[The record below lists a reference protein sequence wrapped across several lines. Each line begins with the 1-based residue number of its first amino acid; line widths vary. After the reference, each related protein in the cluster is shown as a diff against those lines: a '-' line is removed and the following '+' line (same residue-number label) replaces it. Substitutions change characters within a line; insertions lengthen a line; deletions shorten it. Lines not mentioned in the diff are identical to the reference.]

1 MNESFEQSQAGNS
14 VRYELAITAEEAR
27 LGTKKVLSRQGKKL
41 EVNIPAGV
49 VSGNMVKLTN
59 ALQLTDGHPGD
70 ILIQIKVSEEKT
82 AAEVVEINDG
92 NFEDEVLKSSSP
104 VVVDFW
110 APWCGPCR
118 MIAPI
123 TEKLAKEYSG
133 QVKFCKL
140 NVDENRLA
148 AQKYMV
154 MSIPLLLFFK
164 GGKVIG
170 QSTGAVP
177 ESELRSKVESLLR
190 QAA

>member
-27 LGTKKVLSRQGKKL
+27 LGTKKVLSRQGKRL
-41 EVNIPAGV
+41 EVNIRAGV

-70 ILIQIKVSEEKT
+70 ILIQIKVSEEKM
-82 AAEVVEINDG
+82 AAEVVEINDR

-123 TEKLAKEYSG
+123 TEKLAKEHAG

-164 GGKVIG
+164 GGKVIE
-170 QSTGAVP
+170 QITGAVP
-177 ESELRSKVESLLR
+177 ESDLRSKVESLLR
-190 QAA
+190 QQ

>member
-70 ILIQIKVSEEKT
+70 ILIQIKVSEQKT

-110 APWCGPCR
+110 APWCAPCR
-118 MIAPI
+118 RIAPI
-123 TEKLAKEYSG
+123 TEKLAKEYAG

-164 GGKVIG
+164 GGKVIE
-170 QSTGAVP
+170 QITGAVA
-177 ESELRSKVESLLR
+177 ESALRSKVESLLR
-190 QAA
+190 EAV

>member
-27 LGTKKVLSRQGKKL
+27 LGTKKVLSRQGKRL
-41 EVNIPAGV
+41 EVNIRAGV

-123 TEKLAKEYSG
+123 TEKLAKEYAG

-164 GGKVIG
+164 GGKVIE
-170 QSTGAVP
+170 QITGAVP
-177 ESELRSKVESLLR
+177 ESDLRSKVESLLR
-190 QAA
+190 EAV